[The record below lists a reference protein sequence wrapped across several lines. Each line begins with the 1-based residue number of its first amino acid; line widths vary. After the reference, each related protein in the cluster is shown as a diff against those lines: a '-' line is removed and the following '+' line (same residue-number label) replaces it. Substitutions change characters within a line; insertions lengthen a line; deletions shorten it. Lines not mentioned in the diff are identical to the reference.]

1 MILRVFRVTIPAD
14 CHQVW
19 RDLVKHESMPALSR
33 TDGLLAYWAAEPID
47 EGDDEFTM
55 VTLWRDLD
63 AVRAFTGG
71 DHHDVVLLGEETAFA
86 QGATVG
92 HFRVFGS
99 KH

>member
-1 MILRVFRVTIPAD
+1 VILRVFRVSIPAGR
-14 CHQVW
+14 HQEW

-33 TDGLLAYWAAEPID
+33 TDGLLAFWAGEPVD
-47 EGDDEFTM
+47 EGDEFTM

-71 DHHDVVLLGEETAFA
+71 DYHDIVMLGEETDFA
-86 QGATVG
+86 AEAGVE
-92 HFRVFGS
+92 HFRIFGS